1 LPCRIQWQKKHAFS
15 RFKIRLRQNLGTY
28 TVEGGIFG
36 VSAAYK
42 DKLETN
48 KKKSDRT
55 LPDIQKHTDLFEG
68 SPLVLLI

>member
-1 LPCRIQWQKKHAFS
+1 M
-15 RFKIRLRQNLGTY
+15 
-28 TVEGGIFG
+28 
-36 VSAAYK
+36 SAAYK